1 MRNSAGWTL
10 SEHRYFSSLCLL
22 LIAGLCLQFFY
33 GCRKAIPTIA
43 VIPRTSGTLLWE
55 PEHTGVMREARDR
68 DVYVYWNAPM
78 REDDIQGQIDIL
90 SRVIDRGV
98 KGVIISPDAAL
109 PLRAPISAVLNRG
122 IPVVVIGTDLDLPAG
137 KDLAYV
143 LDDETA
149 GGQLGARRVGSLLGG
164 HGTVAI
170 LGIDHQLSST
180 AERARS
186 LEQILAQEFPDIHVV
201 FRSLALPNVS
211 QEQQVTE
218 KLLAKGPQIDA
229 ILALTQSSTR
239 GAYYALTEF
248 NRVSAIHL
256 IGYDQDLVS
265 PVHTGGIDSII
276 MQNTCQM
283 GREAMKLMDQE
294 LHGGARSTRVIVEPD
309 LVTRENIDSDTVRQ
323 MLDLRWFA
331 P

>member
-1 MRNSAGWTL
+1 
-10 SEHRYFSSLCLL
+10 
-22 LIAGLCLQFFY
+22 
-33 GCRKAIPTIA
+33 
-43 VIPRTSGTLLWE
+43 
-55 PEHTGVMREARDR
+55 
-68 DVYVYWNAPM
+68 M

-90 SRVIDRGV
+90 SHAIEHGV
-98 KGVIISPDAAL
+98 RGVIISPDAAL
-109 PLRAPISAVLNRG
+109 PLRAPVSSVLDRG
-122 IPVVVIGTDLDLPAG
+122 IPVVVIGTDLDLRAG

-149 GGQLGARRVGSLLGG
+149 GGQLGARRVGTLLRG

-170 LGIDHQLSST
+170 LGIDNQLTST
-180 AERARS
+180 AQRARS
-186 LEQILAQEFPDIHVV
+186 LEQTLAQDFPDIHVV

-211 QEQQVTE
+211 QEQEVTE

-248 NRVSAIHL
+248 NRIPAIHL
-256 IGYDQDLVS
+256 IGYDQDLLA
-265 PVHTGGIDSII
+265 PVHTGGIDSIV

-283 GREAMKLMDQE
+283 GREAMKLMEQE
-294 LHGGARSTRVIVEPD
+294 LHGGASRTHVTVEPE
-309 LVTRENIDSDTVRQ
+309 LVTRENIDSDAVRQ